1 MRHQRDERKARNT
14 LSEGARRRFE
24 ILESVEKGQMVA
36 VPMLCEALESNP
48 TFFSFSCLSGDH
60 VNREL
65 GYNLGILFTERR
77 MRATERI
84 FEQLGSKI
92 IVFIDDTEPVRIWRW
107 PTPQEEVTEWCRMVV
122 EDTPVPESWDVRLW
136 SEAEQDSSFNYQ
148 EILATIRKP
157 EYALAV
163 SRRLAHMREFPNRKV
178 KDLRGKG
185 LEDAATHR
193 VAHYALQGLVL
204 EQSIP
209 NGVLLQAETPWA
221 VKDPLYQTLRVSSLP
236 IIHPF
241 EERR

>member
-1 MRHQRDERKARNT
+1 MVHERDERKARNT
-14 LSEGARRRFE
+14 LSEGARRQFE

-36 VPMLCEALESNP
+36 VPKLCEALESNS

-60 VNREL
+60 LNKEL

-77 MRATERI
+77 MRATEKI
-84 FEQLGSKI
+84 FEQLGSRI
-92 IVFIDDTEPVRIWRW
+92 IVFIDDTEPIRIWRW
-107 PTPQEEVTEWCRMVV
+107 PTPQEEITEWCRMVV
-122 EDTPVPESWDVRLW
+122 EDTAVPESWDVRLW
-136 SEAEQDSSFNYQ
+136 SETESLSSLEYQ
-148 EILATIRKP
+148 KILAEVRKP
-157 EYALAV
+157 EHALVV
-163 SRRLAHMREFPNRKV
+163 SRRLAHMREFPNRKI
-178 KDLRGKG
+178 KDLRGKE
-185 LEDAATHR
+185 LEDAARHR

-204 EQSIP
+204 EQIIP